1 MVDGLFDYLV
11 PGAIVPGVEKDT
23 SEEVI
28 RLLAEKLKA
37 NGYVKDSFADAVVAR
52 EATLPTGLPLGRDV
66 NVAIP
71 HTDPV
76 HVLKPGMAL
85 ATLKKPVDFAN
96 MEDPDEPVS
105 VGVVF
110 LMALNDKDRQI
121 DMLQQIMETVQSED
135 AIASLMRAS
144 SVEDVAAAL
153 NRNVTTGRNG

>member
-11 PGAIVPGVEKDT
+11 PGAIVLGVEKDT

-52 EATLPTGLPLGRDV
+52 EAALPTGLPLGRDV

-153 NRNVTTGRNG
+153 NRNATTGRNG